1 MEKITSTIQLVE
13 RIRLLEIQQK
23 DEKLLLK
30 EQFNITYDGLKPSSL
45 IKNTIKDIIATPDL
59 KNHMLSTIV
68 GIALGYISKKVVVGE
83 SKQPIK
89 QILGTLLQMGITKL
103 VSSKSE
109 GAITGVVNVIKNVLS
124 KKKSST

>member
-1 MEKITSTIQLVE
+1 M
-13 RIRLLEIQQK
+13 LEIQQK

-30 EQFNITYDGLKPSSL
+30 EQFNITYENLKPSSL
-45 IKNTIKDIIATPDL
+45 LKNTIKDIIATPDL
-59 KNHMLSTIV
+59 TNHVLSSIV
-68 GIALGYISKKVVVGE
+68 GIATGYISKKVVVGE

-109 GAITGVVNVIKNVLS
+109 GPISGILNVIKNTLS
-124 KKKSST
+124 KKKSSI